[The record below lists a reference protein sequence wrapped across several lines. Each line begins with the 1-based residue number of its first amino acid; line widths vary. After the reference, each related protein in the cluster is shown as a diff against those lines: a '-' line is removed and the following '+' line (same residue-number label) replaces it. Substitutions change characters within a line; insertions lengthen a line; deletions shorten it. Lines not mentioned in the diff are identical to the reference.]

1 MNSPLSSILFF
12 AWRFLRINSERNT
25 IHSTIA
31 INTIS
36 IVLSSFALVLGLSIL
51 NGLHTTTLQTLKGF
65 TPDII
70 MRAPQGS
77 SIDTTQFDQIL
88 TGKKISSIAA
98 YAPYTM
104 TPIVILSRYNP
115 PTPGSVISLSKKD
128 FAHMYPQ
135 TIVQWAHSAP
145 KDNLLSNNSLD
156 NTSLHND
163 SLNNSSS
170 SNIALNNNM
179 PSSTLSQTDSSNN
192 LSAADTTSKKNTPH
206 TCIISRAYAQSNDIA
221 LNSSIEIATY
231 EYNAH
236 AKNTSCAF
244 ETHTCRVEGIYDH
257 PSDQEIFPTIIS
269 VDLSNEF
276 IEQSS
281 SEQCIGIY
289 VKNQKNL
296 IKTATQLTALFPEIV
311 LQTWHEMF
319 PELCAACSLETY
331 GFIAIVLLIII
342 ISGTNLASL
351 TTLFIA
357 NKRREIE
364 ILALNGMTQSSIR
377 NIFYAINISITIFST
392 LLGEGIALGVSYIMN
407 TYHII
412 AMPTT
417 IYYSAFLPA
426 YPSLGIIMLPFILFI
441 ALALIISYITLR
453 SETFTKE
460 HL

>member
-1 MNSPLSSILFF
+1 
-12 AWRFLRINSERNT
+12 
-25 IHSTIA
+25 
-31 INTIS
+31 
-36 IVLSSFALVLGLSIL
+36 VLSSFALVLGLSIL

-77 SIDTTQFDQIL
+77 SIDITQFGQIL
-88 TGKKISSIAA
+88 TSKKISTIAA
-98 YAPYTM
+98 YAPYTI

-135 TIVQWAHSAP
+135 AIVQCANTASKSEPLRHET
-145 KDNLLSNNSLD
+145 SNNSSSSNNSPNNSSLNSSSL
-156 NTSLHND
+156 NTISLHND
-163 SLNNSSS
+163 SLNNNSS
-170 SNIALNNNM
+170 SNKFSQTA
-179 PSSTLSQTDSSNN
+179 SSNTLSET
-192 LSAADTTSKKNTPH
+192 DTTSKKNTLH
-206 TCIISRAYAQSNDIA
+206 TCIISRSYAQSNDIA
-221 LNSSIEIATY
+221 LDSSIEIATY

-236 AKNTSCAF
+236 AKSTSYAF
-244 ETHTCRVEGIYDH
+244 ETYLCRVEGIYDH

-269 VDLSNEF
+269 TDLSNEF
-276 IEQSS
+276 IEQPS

-289 VKNQKNL
+289 IKDQQHL
-296 IKTATQLTALFPEIV
+296 AKTAAQLTSLFPDIA

-364 ILALNGMTQSSIR
+364 ILALNGMNKHSIR
-377 NIFYAINISITIFST
+377 SIFYTINISITIFST
-392 LLGEGIALGVSYIMN
+392 LMGETIALAVAYIMN

-426 YPSLGIIMLPFILFI
+426 YPSIGIIMLPFILFI
-441 ALALIISYITLR
+441 ILALIISYITLR
-453 SETFTKE
+453 SEAFTKE